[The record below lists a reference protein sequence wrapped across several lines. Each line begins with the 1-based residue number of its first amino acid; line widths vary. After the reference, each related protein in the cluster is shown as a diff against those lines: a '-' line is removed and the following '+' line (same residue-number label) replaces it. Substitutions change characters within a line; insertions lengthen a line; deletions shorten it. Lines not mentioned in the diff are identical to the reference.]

1 MSKKKKK
8 KSIAELASEA
18 IHKQLELKGIDVLV
32 VVGITV
38 KEMKTRN
45 CFGGIDKDGITIYEF
60 TPKDEL
66 IEIDSFDWNNYESVT
81 IDHFAMKSV
90 LVFKNE
96 GQEREIIINDGNG
109 RNVENILRQNT
120 NLKVS
125 LVERKW
131 YNKIIGFRSK
141 TKWKMIL
148 ASFIYLAIFA
158 AIVGAFS
165 DGNKIEKAEESETE
179 EVVATQDDGAD
190 DKNDDDDK
198 KVKDKKA
205 DKPDMNLE
213 IEVTETIVN
222 DDEIVV
228 RGTTNIIDGAIL
240 DYQLR
245 ATMGETEVVDGK
257 WEITESVN
265 KLEKDDEDGFYGDGS
280 EYQLLILFPSFGST
294 ANQPEHVQ
302 KAYGDY
308 GEKIK
313 KGPNLLESDGSK
325 YISFEIDFDK
335 NGIIDQEERR
345 KKDYQDAVK
354 EWEESFKQEMLD
366 HYSETGIIDIAENPG
381 GDFDVFNVFVPNEFK
396 LYSDEEK
403 IYYIEEIGPLLEA
416 DLTSHFRKE
425 HDVHVYF
432 LYEDGSTMASRKM
445 FGGWKLK
452 K

>member
-18 IHKQLELKGIDVLV
+18 IHKQLELKGIDVLA

-66 IEIDSFDWNNYESVT
+66 IKIDSFDWNNYESVS

-90 LVFKNE
+90 FVFKSE
-96 GQEREIIINDGNG
+96 GLEREIVINDGNG
-109 RNVENILRQNT
+109 KDVENVLRQNT
-120 NLKVS
+120 NLKVN

-131 YNKIIGFRSK
+131 FNKIIGFRSK

-165 DGNKIEKAEESETE
+165 DDKTEKAEELEIE
-179 EVVATQDDGAD
+179 EVAATQVDGVD
-190 DKNDDDDK
+190 DKNDDDK
-198 KVKDKKA
+198 KKKDKKA
-205 DKPDMNLE
+205 AKPDMNLE
-213 IEVTETIVN
+213 IEVIETIIK
-222 DDEIVV
+222 DDVV
-228 RGTTNIIDGAIL
+228 TVKGTTNIIDGAIL

-245 ATMGETEVVDGK
+245 ATMDEVEVENGK
-257 WEITESVN
+257 WEVSVPVE
-265 KLEKDDEDGFYGDGS
+265 KLDKDDENNIYSDGS
-280 EYQLLILFPSFGST
+280 EYSFLIIFPSFGST
-294 ANQPEHVQ
+294 ANQPDHVQ
-302 KAYGDY
+302 ETY
-308 GEKIK
+308 GEYGENIK
-313 KGPNLLESDGSK
+313 KGPNLLESNGSK

-335 NGIIDQEERR
+335 DGIIDPEER
-345 KKDYQDAVK
+345 KGKDYQNAIK
-354 EWEESFKQEMLD
+354 EWEDSFKQQMMD
-366 HYSETGIIDIAENPG
+366 HYSEAGIISIAENPG
-381 GDFDVFNVFVPNEFK
+381 GDFDVFNVFVPNVFK

-403 IYYIEEIGPLLEA
+403 IYYVEEIGPLLEA
-416 DLTSHFRKE
+416 DLTSHFKKE